1 MIKFIYASVLCLCL
15 GIVSPAFAEAPQSTA
30 LTSQVSVAGQMNLD
44 KFSALLKQGF
54 KSVIVNRPDQESGN
68 IVSVSQLRE
77 MAEKSHVSVIYQP
90 VESGKISQTDIQEFA
105 KYYNEL
111 TKPILLVCRSG
122 SRSASLFNQAKAQGL
137 LND

>member
-1 MIKFIYASVLCLCL
+1 MI
-15 GIVSPAFAEAPQSTA
+15 SPAFAEMPQSTA
-30 LTSQVSVAGQMNLD
+30 LTTQVSVAGQMNLD

-68 IVSVSQLRE
+68 AVSVSQLRE
-77 MAEKSHVSVIYQP
+77 VAEKSHVSVIYQP

>member
-1 MIKFIYASVLCLCL
+1 MIKLIYASVLCLCL
-15 GIVSPAFAEAPQSTA
+15 GMISPAFAEMPQSTA
-30 LTSQVSVAGQMNLD
+30 LTTQVSVAGQMNLD

-68 IVSVSQLRE
+68 AVSVSQLRE
-77 MAEKSHVSVIYQP
+77 VAEKSHVSVIYQP

>member
-1 MIKFIYASVLCLCL
+1 MIKSIYASVLCLCL
-15 GIVSPAFAEAPQSTA
+15 GMVSPAFAETPQNTA
-30 LTSQVSVAGQMNLD
+30 LTTQVSVTGQMNLD

-54 KSVIVNRPDQESGN
+54 RSVIVNRPDQESGN
-68 IVSVSQLRE
+68 AVSVSQLRE
-77 MAEKSHVSVIYQP
+77 VAEKSHVSVIYQP

>member
-1 MIKFIYASVLCLCL
+1 MIKSIYASVLCLCL
-15 GIVSPAFAEAPQSTA
+15 GMVSPVFAETPQSTA
-30 LTSQVSVAGQMNLD
+30 LTTQVSVAGQMNLD

-68 IVSVSQLRE
+68 AVSVSQLRE
-77 MAEKSHVSVIYQP
+77 VAEKSHVSVIYQP

>member
-1 MIKFIYASVLCLCL
+1 MIKSIYASVLCLCL
-15 GIVSPAFAEAPQSTA
+15 GMVSPAFAETPQNTA
-30 LTSQVSVAGQMNLD
+30 LTTQVSVTGQMNLD

-68 IVSVSQLRE
+68 TVSVSQLRE
-77 MAEKSHVSVIYQP
+77 VAEKSHVSVIYQP